1 MLQVKNL
8 SYKVGRKTILQD
20 FSLTVKTGELVV
32 ITGPNGSGKSTLASL
47 IAGLAKPSAGQILLD
62 SEDITK
68 LDITERARRGIA
80 LSHQRPVHF
89 KGVSVRDLLQIAATG
104 HETFL
109 EDNKTNYE
117 KLIAQVGLGP
127 EYLEREVN
135 ATLSGG
141 DLKRIEIATVLA
153 RPTAKL
159 LIFDEPEA
167 GIDLW
172 SFDKLTHIFEKLR
185 GKYTVIIVSHQE
197 RILKLADR
205 VVTIGVA

>member
-1 MLQVKNL
+1 MLQVENL

-32 ITGPNGSGKSTLASL
+32 ITGPNGSGKSTLSSL

-80 LSHQRPVHF
+80 LSYQRPIHF
-89 KGVSVRDLLQIAATG
+89 KGVTVRDLLQIAATG

-141 DLKRIEIATVLA
+141 ELKRIEIATVLA